1 MLHELRVYH
10 VVPGKL
16 PALLTRFETITTKIW
31 ERQGIRQVG
40 FWTADIGTSNV
51 LIYMLEW
58 ESLAEREQKWSAFQ
72 ADPEWNTKRAE
83 TEMDGPL
90 VARVRNSILRPTRF
104 SKIQ

>member
-16 PALLTRFETITTKIW
+16 PALLKRFETITTKIW

-83 TEMDGPL
+83 TERDGPL

>member
-16 PALLTRFETITTKIW
+16 PALLKRFDTITTKIW

-83 TEMDGPL
+83 TERDGPL